1 MQKIIKMNSR
11 SIFPY
16 LLVMPA
22 IVICSIFIYYP
33 LIGNFVI
40 SFYYWDIIGQVS
52 RRFIGLSNYKRLF
65 SDPIFWIAMKNNLY
79 YVFLSVVVQVGGG
92 LLLATLI
99 ESLSRRGSRVFRSI
113 IAIPMVISMVAVALL
128 WTFIYHPVYGVLNK
142 FLNSIGLES
151 LTRVWLGDSKV
162 TIFAIIAI
170 SCWQWTSFCILL
182 FCAGL
187 QTIPPEIYEAAK
199 IDGAKS
205 LDCFRHITL
214 PLLKNVSITVIVFT
228 VITSFTVFT
237 VVFATTY
244 GGPNHASEVV
254 MMYVY
259 TVGLRGGRM
268 GYAGSLVTV
277 FYIFIFTI
285 AVIQLKLFKL
295 GKG

>member
-52 RRFIGLSNYKRLF
+52 RRFIGLNNYKRLF

-142 FLNSIGLES
+142 FLNTIGLES

>member
-1 MQKIIKMNSR
+1 
-11 SIFPY
+11 
-16 LLVMPA
+16 
-22 IVICSIFIYYP
+22 
-33 LIGNFVI
+33 
-40 SFYYWDIIGQVS
+40 
-52 RRFIGLSNYKRLF
+52 
-65 SDPIFWIAMKNNLY
+65 MKNNLY

-92 LLLATLI
+92 LLLAALI

-142 FLNSIGLES
+142 FLNTIGLES

>member
-52 RRFIGLSNYKRLF
+52 RRFIGLNNYKRLF

-142 FLNSIGLES
+142 FLNTIGLES

-187 QTIPPEIYEAAK
+187 QTIPPAIYEAAK

>member
-52 RRFIGLSNYKRLF
+52 RRFIGLGNYKRLF

-99 ESLSRRGSRVFRSI
+99 ESLSRRGSRVFRSV

-142 FLNSIGLES
+142 FLNTIGLES

-205 LDCFRHITL
+205 LGCFRHITL

>member
-52 RRFIGLSNYKRLF
+52 RRFIGLNNYKRLF

-99 ESLSRRGSRVFRSI
+99 ESLCRRGSRVFRSI

-142 FLNSIGLES
+142 FLNTIGLES

>member
-1 MQKIIKMNSR
+1 MNSR

-92 LLLATLI
+92 LLLAALI

-142 FLNSIGLES
+142 FLNTIGLES

>member
-52 RRFIGLSNYKRLF
+52 RRFIGLNNYKRLF

-92 LLLATLI
+92 LLLAALI

-142 FLNSIGLES
+142 FLNTIGLES
-151 LTRVWLGDSKV
+151 LSRVWLGDSKV